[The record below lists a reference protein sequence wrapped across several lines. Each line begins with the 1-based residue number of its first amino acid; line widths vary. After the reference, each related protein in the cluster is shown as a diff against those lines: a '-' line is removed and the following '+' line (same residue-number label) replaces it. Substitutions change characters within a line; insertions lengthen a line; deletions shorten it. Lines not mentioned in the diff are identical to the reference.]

1 VNLEILKYD
10 DSRTLAA
17 KRLHILNSAYRLFLE
32 KGIDPVTMVAIASAA
47 GVTRRTLYNY
57 YENRDL
63 IAEDLQI
70 LTVEKVNWFDRLRNR
85 LSPGSDLFEALMGFA
100 RELLKFHLD
109 EMRFITKFDN
119 YFADSYPSDKFP
131 RYLADRFST
140 LDREIEVPSAF
151 VTIIQ
156 VYLAYLQRLVMIA
169 GDSAFD
175 YAEHEE
181 HIALFTRTIVRGFEG
196 MT

>member
-1 VNLEILKYD
+1 
-10 DSRTLAA
+10 
-17 KRLHILNSAYRLFLE
+17 
-32 KGIDPVTMVAIASAA
+32 M
-47 GVTRRTLYNY
+47 
-57 YENRDL
+57 
-63 IAEDLQI
+63 
-70 LTVEKVNWFDRLRNR
+70 
-85 LSPGSDLFEALMGFA
+85 
-100 RELLKFHLD
+100 

-196 MT
+196 TT